1 MEELVKPGCL
11 IAASN
16 LFVRRDERINWPSVS
31 FSELSTITCKPRAT
45 HLRNALEKLQKSIG
59 VSLKGEG
66 GGVFLCKNV
75 LSISH
80 APRDEGKGIF
90 GISSFSLNSTHTT
103 VLVVCILV

>member
-1 MEELVKPGCL
+1 M
-11 IAASN
+11 
-16 LFVRRDERINWPSVS
+16 
-31 FSELSTITCKPRAT
+31 
-45 HLRNALEKLQKSIG
+45 
-59 VSLKGEG
+59 